1 MARESESGL
10 PIEPV
15 YGPDALTGWDA
26 EEKLG
31 EPGKYPFTR
40 GVYPTMY
47 TGRPWTMRQ
56 YAGFGTAM
64 ESNARYKQLI
74 ANGTM
79 GLSVAFD
86 LPTQMGHDSDAPI
99 ASGEVGKVGVAIDS
113 IDDMRVLFGGI
124 PLDKVSTSMTINAP
138 AALLLLLYQLVAEE
152 QGVSADKLTGTIQN
166 DVLKEYIA
174 RGTYIFPPKPSLRLI
189 ADIFKYCKAEIP
201 KWNTIS
207 ISGYHMAEAGASPAQ
222 EIAFT
227 LADGIEYVRTAV
239 AAGMDVDDFAPR
251 LSFFFV
257 ARTTILEEVAKFR
270 AARRIWARVMK
281 EEFGAKNPK
290 SLMLRFHTQTAGV
303 QLTAQQP
310 EVNLVRVAVQGL
322 GAVLG
327 GTQSLHTN
335 SFDEAIAL
343 PTDKSARL
351 ALRTQQVLAYE
362 TDVTATVDPFAGSY
376 VVEKMTDDVE
386 AAALELMGKVE
397 DLGGA
402 VNAIEHGFQKSEIER
417 SAYRIAQETDSG
429 ERVVVGVN
437 RFQLDEEEP
446 YEPLRVDPAIEAQQA
461 DRLAKLRAERDQQ
474 AVDTALA
481 ALKKAAEGEDNVLYP
496 MKDALRAGRRWARCA
511 TRCAR
516 SGVRT
521 CPRTPSEPGRP
532 LVRVPAGDGGRPP
545 GRAVGRSAR
554 RPEPAQ
560 VAADALRSGP
570 GPAHVPVRPH
580 QEQARPVRPEC
591 RPAHHPHRLRHVRG
605 VDAQRQQRPVR
616 SAEGVEEAYAVHG
629 PVRRPV
635 PGPHRALGDR
645 RPGLRRQG
653 RVPVAQ
659 PQLPCRP
666 AAPHLAP
673 VDAGRQLQHPRGD
686 RAPLLLV
693 TVQQSGRGPARQHRA
708 QLPAQVVGVLDA
720 GVQALSAR
728 R

>member
-1 MARESESGL
+1 MTRESESGL

-15 YGPDALTGWDA
+15 YGPDALDGWNADD
-26 EEKLG
+26 KLG
-31 EPGKYPFTR
+31 EPGAYPFTR

-56 YAGFGTAM
+56 YAGFGTAS

-138 AALLLLLYQLVAEE
+138 AALLLLLYQLVGEE
-152 QGVSADKLTGTIQN
+152 QGVPADRLTGTIQN

-281 EEFGAKNPK
+281 EEFGALSPK

-397 DLGGA
+397 DMGGA
-402 VNAIEHGFQKSEIER
+402 VNAIERGFQKNEIER
-417 SAYRIAQETDSG
+417 SAYRIALETDSG

-461 DRLAKLRAERDQQ
+461 ARLTKLRAERDQD
-474 AVDTALA
+474 AVDEALGR
-481 ALKKAAEGEDNVLYP
+481 LKKAAEGTDNVLYP
-496 MKDALRAGRRWARCA
+496 MKDALAARA
-511 TRCAR
+511 T
-516 SGVRT
+516 
-521 CPRTPSEPGRP
+521 
-532 LVRVPAGDGGRPP
+532 
-545 GRAVGRSAR
+545 VG
-554 RPEPAQ
+554 E
-560 VAADALRSGP
+560 VCNALREVWGTY
-570 GPAHVPVRPH
+570 VPT
-580 QEQARPVRPEC
+580 
-591 RPAHHPHRLRHVRG
+591 
-605 VDAQRQQRPVR
+605 DAF
-616 SAEGVEEAYAVHG
+616 
-629 PVRRPV
+629 
-635 PGPHRALGDR
+635 
-645 RPGLRRQG
+645 
-653 RVPVAQ
+653 
-659 PQLPCRP
+659 
-666 AAPHLAP
+666 
-673 VDAGRQLQHPRGD
+673 
-686 RAPLLLV
+686 
-693 TVQQSGRGPARQHRA
+693 
-708 QLPAQVVGVLDA
+708 
-720 GVQALSAR
+720 
-728 R
+728 

>member
-1 MARESESGL
+1 MTRESESGL

-15 YGPDALTGWDA
+15 YGPDALDGWNADD
-26 EEKLG
+26 KLG
-31 EPGKYPFTR
+31 EPGAYPFTR
-40 GVYPTMY
+40 GVYPSMY

-56 YAGFGTAM
+56 YAGFGTAS

-113 IDDMRVLFGGI
+113 VEDMRVLFGGI

-138 AALLLLLYQLVAEE
+138 AALLLLMYQLVGEE
-152 QGVSADKLTGTIQN
+152 QGVPADRLTGTIQN

-362 TDVTATVDPFAGSY
+362 TDITATVDPFAGSY
-376 VVEKMTDDVE
+376 VVESMTDAVE
-386 AAALELMGKVE
+386 AEARDLMLKVE
-397 DLGGA
+397 DMGGA
-402 VNAIEHGFQKSEIER
+402 VNAIERGFQKSEIER

-446 YEPLRVDPAIEAQQA
+446 YEPLRVDPAIEVQQA
-461 DRLAKLRAERDQQ
+461 ARLAKLRAERDQG
-474 AVDTALA
+474 AVDEALGR
-481 ALKKAAEGEDNVLYP
+481 LKKAAEGTDNVLYP
-496 MKDALRAGRRWARCA
+496 MKDALAARA
-511 TRCAR
+511 T
-516 SGVRT
+516 
-521 CPRTPSEPGRP
+521 
-532 LVRVPAGDGGRPP
+532 
-545 GRAVGRSAR
+545 VGEVSN
-554 RPEPAQ
+554 
-560 VAADALRSGP
+560 ALREVWGTY
-570 GPAHVPVRPH
+570 VPT
-580 QEQARPVRPEC
+580 
-591 RPAHHPHRLRHVRG
+591 
-605 VDAQRQQRPVR
+605 DAF
-616 SAEGVEEAYAVHG
+616 
-629 PVRRPV
+629 
-635 PGPHRALGDR
+635 
-645 RPGLRRQG
+645 
-653 RVPVAQ
+653 
-659 PQLPCRP
+659 
-666 AAPHLAP
+666 
-673 VDAGRQLQHPRGD
+673 
-686 RAPLLLV
+686 
-693 TVQQSGRGPARQHRA
+693 
-708 QLPAQVVGVLDA
+708 
-720 GVQALSAR
+720 
-728 R
+728 

>member
-1 MARESESGL
+1 MTRESGGARSTESGL

-15 YGPDALTGWDA
+15 YGPDTLAGWEPA
-26 EEKLG
+26 ERLG
-31 EPGKYPFTR
+31 EPGEYPFTR
-40 GVYPTMY
+40 GVYPSMY

-56 YAGFGTAM
+56 YAGFGTAT
-64 ESNARYKQLI
+64 ESNARYKRLI

-152 QGVSADKLTGTIQN
+152 QGVSADRLTGTIQN

-189 ADIFKYCKAEIP
+189 ADIFKYCRAEIP

-270 AARRIWARVMK
+270 AARRIWARVMR
-281 EEFGAKNPK
+281 EEFGARNPK

-322 GAVLG
+322 AAVLG

-386 AAALELMGKVE
+386 AAALELMRRVE

-417 SAYRIAQETDSG
+417 SAYQVAQETDSG

-461 DRLAKLRAERDQQ
+461 ERLAKLRAERDQE
-474 AVDTALA
+474 AVDAALA
-481 ALKKAAEGEDNVLYP
+481 ALRKAAGGTGNVLYP
-496 MKDALRAGRRWARCA
+496 MKDALRARA
-511 TRCAR
+511 T
-516 SGVRT
+516 
-521 CPRTPSEPGRP
+521 
-532 LVRVPAGDGGRPP
+532 
-545 GRAVGRSAR
+545 VG
-554 RPEPAQ
+554 E
-560 VAADALRSGP
+560 VCNALREVWGTYEPSD
-570 GPAHVPVRPH
+570 VF
-580 QEQARPVRPEC
+580 
-591 RPAHHPHRLRHVRG
+591 
-605 VDAQRQQRPVR
+605 
-616 SAEGVEEAYAVHG
+616 
-629 PVRRPV
+629 
-635 PGPHRALGDR
+635 
-645 RPGLRRQG
+645 
-653 RVPVAQ
+653 
-659 PQLPCRP
+659 
-666 AAPHLAP
+666 
-673 VDAGRQLQHPRGD
+673 
-686 RAPLLLV
+686 
-693 TVQQSGRGPARQHRA
+693 
-708 QLPAQVVGVLDA
+708 
-720 GVQALSAR
+720 
-728 R
+728 